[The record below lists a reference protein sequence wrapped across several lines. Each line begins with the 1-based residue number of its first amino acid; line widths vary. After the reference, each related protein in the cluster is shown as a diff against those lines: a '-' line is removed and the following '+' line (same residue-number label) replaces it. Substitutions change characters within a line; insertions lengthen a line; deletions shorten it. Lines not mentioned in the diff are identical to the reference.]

1 VPPLSCLGW
10 WSGVLSQL
18 CRVQHLRSVSPDT
31 DGVHMP
37 QRIAYFVLVRQ
48 SAHLHVTRHKSP
60 KLRYG
65 CSYCYVGDSEVAY
78 T

>member
-1 VPPLSCLGW
+1 MGY
-10 WSGVLSQL
+10 
-18 CRVQHLRSVSPDT
+18 SVSS
-31 DGVHMP
+31 V
-37 QRIAYFVLVRQ
+37 AYSTYVPFPRTLTVTVCTCRKGLHILVLVRQ

-65 CSYCYVGDSEVAY
+65 RSYCYVGDSEVAY